1 MRSRDWSSDV
11 CSSDLI
17 AVAPLRH
24 AIAIGGVA
32 DDGGPN
38 EDHQVGLGARP
49 RARLEQFADHGDV
62 RQQRH
67 ALDRPALIVVEQP
80 ADREDLPVL
89 CGQRRLELALVED
102 EFARAVRYR
111 PGDRTHFLPDR
122 PLDLAALVDLRLDI
136 VLYDATLALAPSD
149 GMGAM

>member
-1 MRSRDWSSDV
+1 MIRHPPSSTRTDTRLPYPTLFRS
-11 CSSDLI
+11 
-17 AVAPLRH
+17 PLRH

-67 ALDRPALIVVEQP
+67 ALDRPEIGRAHVELQSLMRISY
-80 ADREDLPVL
+80 AVFCLNKNNL
-89 CGQRRLELALVED
+89 LVI
-102 EFARAVRYR
+102 YMN
-111 PGDRTHFLPDR
+111 T
-122 PLDLAALVDLRLDI
+122 
-136 VLYDATLALAPSD
+136 Y
-149 GMGAM
+149 

>member
-1 MRSRDWSSDV
+1 MRISDWSSVV
-11 CSSDLI
+11 CSSD
-17 AVAPLRH
+17 
-24 AIAIGGVA
+24 
-32 DDGGPN
+32 
-38 EDHQVGLGARP
+38 LGARP

-111 PGDRTHFLPDR
+111 HGDRTHFLPDR
-122 PLDLAALVDLRLDI
+122 QLDLAALVDLRFDIALDADI
-136 VLYDATLALAPSD
+136 LAIALRMAAVWARVCSSI
-149 GMGAM
+149 